1 MDTAEKRG
9 MSLVSDF
16 VDSLVEAP
24 GEFADV
30 AAQGPIEAFL
40 VLMGALLVG
49 APLALF
55 GLLVAGAAADLVI
68 PDSVR
73 ETHP

>member
-1 MDTAEKRG
+1 
-9 MSLVSDF
+9 MSLVSEF
-16 VDSLVEAP
+16 VQSLVDAP

-49 APLALF
+49 APLIVF
-55 GLLVAGAAADLVI
+55 GLLVAGVAADLVI
-68 PDSVR
+68 PDSVG
-73 ETHP
+73 ESHP

>member
-1 MDTAEKRG
+1 
-9 MSLVSDF
+9 MSLVSEF
-16 VDSLVEAP
+16 VQSLVDAP

-49 APLALF
+49 APLILF
-55 GLLVAGAAADLVI
+55 GLLVAGVAADLVI
-68 PDSVR
+68 PDSIG
-73 ETHP
+73 ESHP

>member
-1 MDTAEKRG
+1 
-9 MSLVSDF
+9 MSLVSEF
-16 VDSLVEAP
+16 IQSLLDAP
-24 GEFADV
+24 GKFADV

-49 APLALF
+49 APLVFF
-55 GLLVAGAAADLVI
+55 GLLVGGAAADLVI

-73 ETHP
+73 ESHP

>member
-1 MDTAEKRG
+1 
-9 MSLVSDF
+9 MSLVSDLL
-16 VDSLVEAP
+16 DSLVEAP

-30 AAQGPIEAFL
+30 AAQGPVESFL
-40 VLMGALLVG
+40 VVMGAVLVG
-49 APLALF
+49 IPLLFF
-55 GLLVAGAAADLVI
+55 GLLVAGVVAELVI

>member
-1 MDTAEKRG
+1 MSEAEQGG
-9 MSLVSDF
+9 MSLVSEF
-16 VDSLVEAP
+16 VQSLVDAP
-24 GEFADV
+24 GKFADV
-30 AAQGPIEAFL
+30 AAQGPVEAFL

-55 GLLVAGAAADLVI
+55 GLLVAGAAAELVI

-73 ETHP
+73 ESHP

>member
-1 MDTAEKRG
+1 
-9 MSLVSDF
+9 MSLVSEF
-16 VDSLVEAP
+16 VRSLVDTP

-40 VLMGALLVG
+40 VLMGAVLVG
-49 APLALF
+49 APLILF
-55 GLLVAGAAADLVI
+55 GLLVGGAAADLVI

-73 ETHP
+73 ESHP